1 MRNQTEGKKVEL
13 FLIFFHTPC
22 FFDNLK
28 ENMSI
33 LVLSFYILWLL
44 IVSFLMIFILISIES
59 EQVYFFYQLKIII
72 FYEICC
78 SY

>member
-1 MRNQTEGKKVEL
+1 M
-13 FLIFFHTPC
+13 IFFSHTL
-22 FFDNLK
+22 FFYNMK

-44 IVSFLMIFILISIES
+44 IVSFLMSFIFISIES
-59 EQVYFFYQLKIII
+59 EQVYYFYQLKIII
-72 FYEICC
+72 FYESCC